1 MNLNG
6 VASDKQHVTV
16 LFRDSNLIPRFS
28 IGARMSVV
36 MGDVRSRNTLL
47 SGGDVQNSKR
57 SV

>member
-16 LFRDSNLIPRFS
+16 PFRDPNSIPRFS
-28 IGARMSVV
+28 IGARMSVL

-57 SV
+57 SL